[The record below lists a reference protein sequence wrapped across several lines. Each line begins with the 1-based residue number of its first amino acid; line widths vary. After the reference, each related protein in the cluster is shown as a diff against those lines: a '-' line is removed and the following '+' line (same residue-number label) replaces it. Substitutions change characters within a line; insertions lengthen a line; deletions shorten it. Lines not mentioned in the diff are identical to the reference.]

1 MTQIGMGEEEQKQV
15 FEVVA
20 GVLHLGNVDL
30 CAITGEDFPESLI
43 TACSLWGLKPKEVY
57 TKLISKDVVGQVVFF
72 EPDQLPVNKCVTA
85 AEFIDICNHIISC
98 GCSSL
103 CCSIDETEHNKFS
116 TLC

>member
-43 TACSLWGLKPKEVY
+43 TACSLWGLEPKEVY
-57 TKLISKDVVGQVVFF
+57 TNLISKDVVGQVVLFQP
-72 EPDQLPVNKCVTA
+72 EQVQVNTY
-85 AEFIDICNHIISC
+85 FTIGLC
-98 GCSSL
+98 GF
-103 CCSIDETEHNKFS
+103 H
-116 TLC
+116 